1 MTLLLRLFKTMALV
15 WDDVKLLLFLLLS
28 TKPHF
33 DVRGNVTPK
42 RGFRVENRETI
53 DLRSIYTSRN
63 FCAMNC
69 YSITSPNVSHN
80 ALLILEVTNTSKV
93 SCYLINSPNISH
105 SALHI
110 LEVM

>member
-1 MTLLLRLFKTMALV
+1 MTLLLRLFKTIALV

-33 DVRGNVTPK
+33 DVRRNVTQK
-42 RGFRVENRETI
+42 RGLVVQTEKQ

-63 FCAMNC
+63 FCAMNY

-80 ALLILEVTNTSKV
+80 AL
-93 SCYLINSPNISH
+93 NIS
-105 SALHI
+105 
-110 LEVM
+110 